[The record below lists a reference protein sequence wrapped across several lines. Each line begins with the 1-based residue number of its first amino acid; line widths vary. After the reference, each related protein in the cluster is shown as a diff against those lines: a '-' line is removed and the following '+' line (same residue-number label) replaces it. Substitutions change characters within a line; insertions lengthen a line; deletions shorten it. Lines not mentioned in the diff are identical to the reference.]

1 MELLDEGPNGWKTK
15 LDAGPDWIQDQIRV
29 TEPKWFQDHILLFN
43 GQTRAC
49 PDLILDIDGGEITY
63 AGLVPTHFDHKSLQG
78 V

>member
-1 MELLDEGPNGWKTK
+1 MKDQMDGGPNWM
-15 LDAGPDWIQDQIRV
+15 QDHIRV

-43 GQTRAC
+43 GQAKTAC

-63 AGLVPTHFDHKSLQG
+63 AGLVPTHFDHKSLQN